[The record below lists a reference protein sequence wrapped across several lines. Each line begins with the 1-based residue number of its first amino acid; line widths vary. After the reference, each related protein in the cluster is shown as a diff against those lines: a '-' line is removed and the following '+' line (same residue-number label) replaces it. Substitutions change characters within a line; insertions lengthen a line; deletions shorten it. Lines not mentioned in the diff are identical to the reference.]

1 MNDLTPLRRRARRIM
16 RELARL
22 YPDSRSALN
31 FENPYQL
38 LVGVIL
44 SAQCTDK
51 RVNMVTPALFARYP
65 DVAALAAADRKELQ
79 RLIKST
85 GFFRNKAKNLIK
97 CCQQIVERHNG
108 QVPETMHDLVRLAG
122 IGRKTANVILG
133 NAFDVPGIPV
143 DTHVR
148 RLSQRMGLTVHKNPV
163 KIERDL
169 MQLIPKNEW
178 TMFGHHMIFH
188 GRRVCKARK
197 PRCAECAVA
206 RLCPKIGVGVK
217 PPPETNGHT
226 EAPAQ
231 PTSDFPKATHP

>member
-1 MNDLTPLRRRARRIM
+1 MNELTPLRRRSRHIM
-16 RELARL
+16 RELTRL

-51 RVNMVTPALFARYP
+51 RVNMVTPVLFARYP
-65 DVAALAAADRKELQ
+65 DAAALAAANRKDLQ
-79 RLIKST
+79 KVIKST
-85 GFFRNKAKNLIK
+85 GFFRNKATNLIK
-97 CCQQIVERHNG
+97 CAGEMVERHNG
-108 QVPETMHDLVRLAG
+108 QVPGTMAELVKLHG

-169 MQLIPKNEW
+169 MQLIPRREW

-188 GRRVCKARK
+188 GRRVCKSRR
-197 PRCAECAVA
+197 PRCEQCAVS
-206 RLCPKIGVGVK
+206 RWCPKIGVAVPEANGTPAAK
-217 PPPETNGHT
+217 PQSTP
-226 EAPAQ
+226 
-231 PTSDFPKATHP
+231 DLPKATHP

>member
-1 MNDLTPLRRRARRIM
+1 MNELTPLRRRARRIM

-65 DVAALAAADRKELQ
+65 DAAALATANRKELQ
-79 RLIKST
+79 KIIKST
-85 GFFRNKAKNLIK
+85 GFFRNKAKNLNK
-97 CCQQIVERHNG
+97 CAKQMVERHGG
-108 QVPETMHDLVRLAG
+108 QVPATMKELVQLNG

-169 MQLIPKNEW
+169 MQLIPRREW

-188 GRRVCKARK
+188 GRRICKARR
-197 PRCAECAVA
+197 PRCEQCAVS
-206 RLCPKIGVGVK
+206 RWCPKIGVVVERMKDEG
-217 PPPETNGHT
+217 
-226 EAPAQ
+226 
-231 PTSDFPKATHP
+231 